1 MSDLIFHD
9 IVGRSRQIRRVVRR
23 IQDVASLDVPVLIS
37 GESGVGKELVAR
49 AIHDESMRRH
59 GPFQAVNSG
68 AVPTDLVASELFG
81 HEKGAFTG
89 ATSARPGFFESA
101 KGGTLFLDEIATM
114 GEEMQISLLR
124 VLETSQ
130 YSRVGGSGPLQT
142 DVRVIAATNE
152 RIKRGR
158 LTPSI
163 RKDLFYRLS
172 VFTISIPPLR
182 ERRDDI
188 PILVHHF
195 LTQTGRRLDK
205 RLSGVEPAA
214 MRQLKSYGWPGNVR
228 ELINVITRVII
239 SSQEETVTEAAVVDA
254 LYAAPGG
261 HPERS
266 RVGDAP
272 GTGTAPE
279 AENSSAAADM
289 DPAPSVPSET
299 TAASPDD
306 SENGSDDVVLQPG
319 QTIEDAERE
328 LIRLTLDHV
337 QGNRTRAAKLL
348 GISRK
353 SLYNKIKLYE
363 IEQAD

>member
-9 IVGRSRQIRRVVRR
+9 IVGRSRQIRRVIKR
-23 IQDVASLDVPVLIS
+23 IRDVAPLDVPVLIS

-49 AIHDESMRRH
+49 AIHDESTRRR

-68 AVPTDLVASELFG
+68 AVPNDLVASELFG

-89 ATSARPGFFESA
+89 ATSAHPGFFESA

-124 VLETSQ
+124 VLETSR
-130 YSRVGGSGPLQT
+130 YLRVGGSGSMEA

-152 RIKRGR
+152 RVKRGR
-158 LTPSI
+158 ETPSI

-172 VFTISIPPLR
+172 VFTIAIPPLR

-188 PILVHHF
+188 PVLVHHF
-195 LTQTGRRLDK
+195 LAQLGRRLG
-205 RLSGVEPAA
+205 RRVSSVEPAA

-228 ELINVITRVII
+228 ELINVISRVII
-239 SSQEETVTEAAVVDA
+239 SSENETVTEAAVVDA
-254 LYAAPGG
+254 LYAAPGW
-261 HPERS
+261 PTE
-266 RVGDAP
+266 P
-272 GTGTAPE
+272 TAE
-279 AENSSAAADM
+279 SVRSSA
-289 DPAPSVPSET
+289 PAEDSRAGGSQPYMRESE
-299 TAASPDD
+299 TAASEAAEGDRDP
-306 SENGSDDVVLQPG
+306 NAVVLQAG

-328 LIRLTLDHV
+328 LIRLTLEHV
-337 QGNRTRAAKLL
+337 HGNRTRAAKLL

-353 SLYNKIKLYE
+353 SLYNKVKLYE
-363 IEQAD
+363 LEV